1 MDMTRTPRQSF
12 ALARRLRY
20 ATAPAVAAALIISS
34 CSGGGDGDTSFA
46 GGQET
51 PDTVESSFE
60 DFASCDAFI
69 SWTKAEMRK
78 RVGPY
83 GLDSFPWLY
92 ARSSMEGLNEA
103 PMPDIASDAGGVMPD
118 TSVTNTQEI
127 DVDEGDIVE
136 TDGRFVYSIVD
147 NRLRSVDLDSA
158 TLLDE
163 IDLPTG
169 ESQMILSGA
178 RLIVVTSQWDATA
191 DTVVTIFGVADGKLT
206 FESRTHLEG
215 QQVSVRSVGDNVYVT
230 IRSGIVERLDFVTP
244 RDGTEDQLKAAEKR
258 NRKVI
263 DELTA
268 DQILPRMFDES
279 EIGGRGDISPALD
292 CSVVGHPNIFSGWGI
307 TWVARIPTTDAPNI
321 SGDVGILADSQNAYT
336 SSSSLY
342 VATTRWD
349 DTTNEDLLPMKPE
362 PVHTDLHAFSLNDS
376 GAFEYA
382 ASGRVLGTL
391 LNSYSMSEYEGV
403 LRVATTSYEYD
414 FGKGQDNGV
423 HAFRL
428 EDGRLSEVGSV
439 RGLGRGEMIQ
449 GVRFDGPRGYVVTF
463 RQVDPLYVLD
473 LSNPESPELVGELKI
488 PGYSTY
494 LKPIDGDRV
503 IAIGMSGTETG
514 FITGVQVSVFDV
526 ADPSDPKLVAT
537 SDIGDWSEATWDP
550 HAFLWWSQTGQI
562 VVPRELMCEVP
573 GSTECGSA
581 VVLRLEGT
589 QLSEQGRIVQWFPI
603 RRSVI
608 AQGRLVTVS
617 AGGVLVTELDTLRS
631 TEEIRFDVPGFD
643 GEQDFPPLID

>member
-1 MDMTRTPRQSF
+1 MKRTPHPSRTVTF
-12 ALARRLRY
+12 TRRLRS
-20 ATAPAVAAALIISS
+20 AAVPAIAAALVMSS
-34 CSGGGDGDTSFA
+34 CSGGDGDTSFA
-46 GGQET
+46 GGG
-51 PDTVESSFE
+51 DTQDSAESSFE

-83 GLDSFPWLY
+83 GLDAYPWMY
-92 ARSSMEGLNEA
+92 ARSASEGLSEA

-169 ESQMILSGA
+169 DSQMILSGG

-191 DTVVTIFGVADGKLT
+191 DTVVTVYSVAGGKLS

-215 QQVSVRSVGDNVYVT
+215 QQVSVRSVEGNVYVA

-279 EIGGRGDISPALD
+279 EIGGRGEISPALD
-292 CSVVGHPNIFSGWGI
+292 CSVVGHPNVFSGWGI
-307 TWVARIPTTDAPNI
+307 TWVARIPTADAPTI

-349 DTTNEDLLPMKPE
+349 DTTNDELLPMKPE
-362 PVHTDLHAFSLNDS
+362 PVHTDLHAF
-376 GAFEYA
+376 A
-382 ASGRVLGTL
+382 
-391 LNSYSMSEYEGV
+391 
-403 LRVATTSYEYD
+403 
-414 FGKGQDNGV
+414 
-423 HAFRL
+423 
-428 EDGRLSEVGSV
+428 
-439 RGLGRGEMIQ
+439 
-449 GVRFDGPRGYVVTF
+449 
-463 RQVDPLYVLD
+463 
-473 LSNPESPELVGELKI
+473 
-488 PGYSTY
+488 
-494 LKPIDGDRV
+494 
-503 IAIGMSGTETG
+503 
-514 FITGVQVSVFDV
+514 
-526 ADPSDPKLVAT
+526 
-537 SDIGDWSEATWDP
+537 
-550 HAFLWWSQTGQI
+550 
-562 VVPRELMCEVP
+562 
-573 GSTECGSA
+573 
-581 VVLRLEGT
+581 
-589 QLSEQGRIVQWFPI
+589 
-603 RRSVI
+603 
-608 AQGRLVTVS
+608 
-617 AGGVLVTELDTLRS
+617 
-631 TEEIRFDVPGFD
+631 
-643 GEQDFPPLID
+643 